1 MISPPRS
8 SFGLIPNH
16 CLKYRFSLLPSFG
29 GVGGGEGKTILI
41 GRGNEGTRVRGY
53 DGTRVRGYE
62 GTRVRR
68 YENDGARER
77 RYDGMRARGYEN
89 DGARERKKG

>member
-29 GVGGGEGKTILI
+29 GVGGGEGNTILI
-41 GRGNEGTRVRGY
+41 GHEGTRERGY

-68 YENDGARER
+68 YEGTRVR
-77 RYDGMRARGYEN
+77 GYDGTRTMERGNE
-89 DGARERKKG
+89 GTTV

>member
-29 GVGGGEGKTILI
+29 GVGGGEGNTILI
-41 GRGNEGTRVRGY
+41 GRGNEGTRVRGHEGTTVRGY
-53 DGTRVRGYE
+53 DGTTVRGYE
-62 GTRVRR
+62 GTRVR
-68 YENDGARER
+68 G
-77 RYDGMRARGYEN
+77 YDGTRTMERGNE
-89 DGARERKKG
+89 GTTV